1 MAKPDVPK
9 KIATPA
15 VQHDSLQNLRMLTKM
30 NNDEKVVIALLIVG
44 AGLIAYRFW

>member
-15 VQHDSLQNLRMLTKM
+15 VQHDSPHNLRMLTEM
-30 NNDEKVVIALLIVG
+30 HNDEKLVLTLLIVG